1 MNERTKDV
9 LHRWLPKLAVLSLLA
24 CFSFFLLAEYYVRP
38 RFDAAAKEY
47 RDKRVHRLQEY
58 EQAREEKAGEAKVA
72 LERIVGLIDTLDG
85 NQKTQQALSEAVAQE
100 KAIGEVWVT
109 NAQGLIVYY
118 GRHDPPVRNVADFPL
133 GSLTETLNVIP
144 EDVLSPIQ
152 RTAILLPAVI
162 GGYRY
167 GLPYPPSSSRAD
179 ITPKHLIISTEPR
192 LHIDAGR
199 PVAMTRVKDGLIA
212 VTPPRLLYSSPS
224 SDARREGI
232 LLWLNTITLAA
243 LVGLILFW
251 LSIPAWM
258 ALDAEKRRE
267 RAAAWGF
274 LGLLGNMIALVVYW
288 LVREDGPPA
297 ENS

>member
-9 LHRWLPKLAVLSLLA
+9 LHRWLPKLAILSLLA
-24 CFSFFLLAEYYVRP
+24 CFSFFLFAEYYVRP
-38 RFDAAAKEY
+38 RFDDAA
-47 RDKRVHRLQEY
+47 KRVHRLQEY

-72 LERIVGLIDTLDG
+72 LERIVDLIDTLDG

-100 KAIGEVWVT
+100 EAIGEVWVT

-118 GRHDPPVRNVADFPL
+118 GRHNPPVRNVADFPL
-133 GSLTETLNVIP
+133 GSLTETLKVIP
-144 EDVLSPIQ
+144 ADVLSPIQ

-167 GLPYPPSSSRAD
+167 GLPHPAASSRAD
-179 ITPKHLIISTEPR
+179 ITPKHLIISTKPHLR
-192 LHIDAGR
+192 IDAGR
-199 PVAMTRVKDGLIA
+199 PVQITRVKDGLIA
-212 VTPPRLLYSSPS
+212 ATPPRLLYSSL
-224 SDARREGI
+224 SDVRRES
-232 LLWLNTITLAA
+232 LMLRMNTITLAA

-267 RAAAWGF
+267 RAAAWGL
-274 LGLLGNMIALVVYW
+274 LGLLGNMIALGVYL
-288 LVREDGPPA
+288 LVRENGPPA